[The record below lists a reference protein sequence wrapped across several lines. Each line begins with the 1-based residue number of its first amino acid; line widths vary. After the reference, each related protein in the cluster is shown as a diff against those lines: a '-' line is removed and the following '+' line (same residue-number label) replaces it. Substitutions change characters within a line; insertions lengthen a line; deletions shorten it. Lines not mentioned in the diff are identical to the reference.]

1 MDEEGRPS
9 TWWARL
15 VFPLFQQR
23 EMNTVEWRLGL
34 AVIGV
39 ALLFA
44 WLIWW
49 TFIPRFVWDVLIM
62 GSYNGI
68 VWIAGLFTGSGGT
81 ETAAPVLTQV
91 PDVIASPSPSPFTSP
106 VPSPSPSPIPR

>member
-1 MDEEGRPS
+1 MDEHGRPE

-23 EMNTVEWRLGL
+23 QLNVVEWRLGL
-34 AVIGV
+34 VVIGV
-39 ALLFA
+39 ALAFA

-62 GSYNGI
+62 GTYNVV
-68 VWIAGLFTGSGGT
+68 VWVASLFVGGGTT
-81 ETAAPVLTQV
+81 ETATPALTQV
-91 PDVIASPSPSPFTSP
+91 PAVGPSPSPSPFPS
-106 VPSPSPSPIPR
+106 PSPSPSPIPR